1 MSILTV
7 CYEIA
12 MNAENIRAYTVCTP
26 FVLLHK
32 TNLGKNS
39 SGRNKWGSGGTHIL
53 AVGSCSQWQNV
64 CGEETAKWTEGKR
77 TPPAFVKMLPSTQ
90 HKPARWTLI

>member
-7 CYEIA
+7 CYEIE
-12 MNAENIRAYTVCTP
+12 MNAENIRATP
-26 FVLLHK
+26 SVLLDK
-32 TNLGKNS
+32 TNLGQNS

-90 HKPARWTLI
+90 HKPARGTLI